1 MVFFKITMEGRYITK
16 EGAEKLQGE
25 LDELKNVKRQEIA
38 SRLKIAAA
46 MGDLSENFD
55 YQNAREEQDL
65 VESRITEIQE
75 ILSNSEVMA
84 AKETG
89 DAVQMGSAVVVET
102 GGEALTF
109 TITGPQEANS
119 LDGKLSAES
128 PIGEALIGKKKGD
141 KVDIETPGG
150 SVQYTIKQIS

>member
-1 MVFFKITMEGRYITK
+1 MEGRYITK